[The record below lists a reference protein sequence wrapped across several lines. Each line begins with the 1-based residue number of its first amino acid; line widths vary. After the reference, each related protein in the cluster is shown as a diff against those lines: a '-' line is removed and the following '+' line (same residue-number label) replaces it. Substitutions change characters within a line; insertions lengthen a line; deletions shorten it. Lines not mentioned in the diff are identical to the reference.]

1 MLWVP
6 FRSIFQDGIVSQGI
20 YLSWGILLSLA
31 INLGSWGRLGISS
44 ELRQRWC
51 IHLTLCRAGR
61 WLCSLGITVEQSDPL
76 CFHTPSESW
85 LCSTVDFLYLSYK
98 PHPDSSPTGLQWVDE
113 ETMKLPAFP
122 QQLSWELELF
132 LTLRP
137 ALLGSW
143 EAPVSLSSNLKVV
156 LPP

>member
-6 FRSIFQDGIVSQGI
+6 FWSILQDGIVSQGI

-44 ELRQRWC
+44 ELRQRPC

-61 WLCSLGITVEQSDPL
+61 WLSSLGITVEQRDPL
-76 CFHTPSESW
+76 CFHTPSKSW

-98 PHPDSSPTGLQWVDE
+98 PHPDSSPNRAAVGGRGDH
-113 ETMKLPAFP
+113 
-122 QQLSWELELF
+122 
-132 LTLRP
+132 
-137 ALLGSW
+137 
-143 EAPVSLSSNLKVV
+143 EAPCVSPTAFMGASVV
-156 LPP
+156 PDPQASLAQKLGGACQS